1 MTNNNKSNT
10 TLQEQELT
18 LSTPLSSN
26 TSEVILFF
34 EPLEISSDNLV
45 EDDNIQLDNNEFKS
59 GLKDASY
66 YAGFYTGL
74 INSGLSMDDSVT
86 LILNKMN
93 VDHSLQVTSMNAN
106 ASIECSKNTLILKE
120 KDML

>member
-1 MTNNNKSNT
+1 MNNNNNKTNT
-10 TLQEQELT
+10 ISQEQEI
-18 LSTPLSSN
+18 LSSVSS
-26 TSEVILFF
+26 TSETILFF
-34 EPLEISSDNLV
+34 EPLEISTDNLV
-45 EDDNIQLDNNEFKS
+45 EDTNIQLDNNEFIK

-66 YAGFYTGL
+66 YSGFYTGL

-93 VDHSLQVTSMNAN
+93 VDHSIQITTINSN
-106 ASIECSKNTLILKE
+106 ASIECSKNATLIKE